1 MTALQKRSEKS
12 FVPGPLA
19 PVFFRA
25 SRVTAGAV
33 GFLTFGGTD
42 HVSGRFSPLGPRGA

>member
-12 FVPGPLA
+12 FVPGPWLQSSS
-19 PVFFRA
+19 A
-25 SRVTAGAV
+25 SRVTAGAF
-33 GFLTFGGTD
+33 GFLTFGGAD